1 MFSPKDAKMG
11 KLHMQKDSANNGN
24 ESDSEIAVEVRTRP
38 KIKKPNLY
46 RVILLND
53 DYTPMNFVIDI
64 LIEIFH
70 KTIDEATAITFSVH
84 HLGAGECGIYTYEI
98 AEEKV
103 SQVIDRARSEQHPLQ
118 CIMEKK

>member
-1 MFSPKDAKMG
+1 
-11 KLHMQKDSANNGN
+11 MQKDSTNSHS
-24 ESDSEIAVEVRTRP
+24 ESDSEIAVEARTRP

-64 LIEIFH
+64 LLEVFH
-70 KTIDEATAITFSVH
+70 KTLEEATAITFSVH
-84 HLGAGECGIYTYEI
+84 HLGAGECGIYTYEV

-103 SQVIDRARSEQHPLQ
+103 NQVLSSARKEQHPLQ

>member
-1 MFSPKDAKMG
+1 
-11 KLHMQKDSANNGN
+11 MQKDKVNEHSA
-24 ESDSEIAVEVRTRP
+24 EDLKVAVQTRPRP

-53 DYTPMNFVIDI
+53 DYTPMNFVIDVI
-64 LIEIFH
+64 VEIFH
-70 KTIDEATAITFSVH
+70 KTIDEATAITYCVH
-84 HLGAGECGIYTYEI
+84 RLGAGECGIYTYEV

-103 SQVIDRARSEQHPLQ
+103 TQVLAYARLEQHPLQ

>member
-1 MFSPKDAKMG
+1 MHKDDTN
-11 KLHMQKDSANNGN
+11 KDKEGDL
-24 ESDSEIAVEVRTRP
+24 EVAVETRVRQ
-38 KIKKPNLY
+38 KVKKPNLY

-64 LIEIFH
+64 IIEVFH
-70 KTIDEATAITFSVH
+70 KTIEEATAITFSVH
-84 HLGAGECGIYTYEI
+84 HLGAGECGIYTYEV

-103 SQVIDRARSEQHPLQ
+103 SQVLASARLEQHPLQ